1 KMGREKLTIH
11 TEKPLGG
18 YKKGDIWLK
27 DENTR
32 LWAIR
37 DNATFADVDW
47 INPYV
52 SATDFEAFKKE
63 YQKLSQQFDTA
74 KKSIKD
80 LTDAMNGVENGVA
93 DAFRDNIITEAERR
107 DLSELSKKL
116 DIEQAQLQSNVNYI
130 LDNEFLP
137 ADLRSELTTKSNK
150 LLAAGTGSIDKLQE
164 SIATAI
170 ADNKITEQ

>member
-1 KMGREKLTIH
+1 
-11 TEKPLGG
+11 
-18 YKKGDIWLK
+18 
-27 DENTR
+27 
-32 LWAIR
+32 
-37 DNATFADVDW
+37 
-47 INPYV
+47 
-52 SATDFEAFKKE
+52 
-63 YQKLSQQFDTA
+63 
-74 KKSIKD
+74 
-80 LTDAMNGVENGVA
+80 DAMNGVENGVA